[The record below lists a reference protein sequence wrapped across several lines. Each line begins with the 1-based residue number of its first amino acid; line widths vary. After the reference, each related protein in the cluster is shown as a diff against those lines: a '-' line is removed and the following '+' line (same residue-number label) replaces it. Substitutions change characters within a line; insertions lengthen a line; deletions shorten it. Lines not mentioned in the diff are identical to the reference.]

1 MRAEIDGWL
10 QGTSYFGTI
19 LAVTVRRKSATCT
32 DWRRCQILRAS
43 TGSLIADGVGV
54 AGYSPPL
61 GRTDKD
67 LATFGMGK
75 IHTLRALA
83 RNLGCPEDFLP
94 EDEILINRFR
104 KYFRKG
110 RWPSRPA
117 LNLRRLLWPAVAGAG
132 LLFAL
137 AMIWLL
143 IRGPAP
149 QAKPDTVTTDEDQPL
164 TVSWDEL
171 LKNDENVGRK
181 AGQITISVPE
191 RTDDGNIT
199 ISNDAIKREIVLKP
213 TQDFPGK
220 SSFEYELRDKWGRP
234 SPARVTI
241 QVRPVNDP
249 PQAPPVEQATVEDTP
264 LTISSLELR
273 QQAKDVDDD
282 LGQITLVSVGKATH
296 GTVKGPD
303 SVGTVEFIPDAN
315 FHGDDASFEYTIRDR
330 AGAKATGTV
339 NIKVAPVNDP
349 PTPLQPVLE
358 IKWDKQPPVRI
369 PIKDLVNNFK
379 DVDDTTD
386 QLTFDGLIEG
396 ESSGGTATR
405 VDDDVQ
411 FTPTENLDRWFRYR
425 VKDSEGAAGEA
436 RVIITVARP

>member
-1 MRAEIDGWL
+1 
-10 QGTSYFGTI
+10 
-19 LAVTVRRKSATCT
+19 
-32 DWRRCQILRAS
+32 
-43 TGSLIADGVGV
+43 
-54 AGYSPPL
+54 
-61 GRTDKD
+61 
-67 LATFGMGK
+67 
-75 IHTLRALA
+75 
-83 RNLGCPEDFLP
+83 
-94 EDEILINRFR
+94 
-104 KYFRKG
+104 
-110 RWPSRPA
+110 
-117 LNLRRLLWPAVAGAG
+117 VAGAG

-171 LKNDENVGRK
+171 LKNGENVGRK
-181 AGQITISVPE
+181 AGQMTIPVPE
-191 RTDDGNIT
+191 RTVDGKIT
-199 ISNDAIKREIVLKP
+199 ISSDAAKRELALKP
-213 TQDFPGK
+213 AQDFYGE
-220 SSFEYELRDKWGRP
+220 SSFEYELHDKWGRH
-234 SPARVTI
+234 SPAAVTM

-249 PQAPPVEQATVEDTP
+249 PQAPTVEQATEEDKP

-273 QQAKDVDDD
+273 QKAKDVDDD
-282 LGQITLVSVGKATH
+282 LGQLTLVSVGKATH

-303 SVGTVEFIPDAN
+303 SVRTVEFIPDAN
-315 FHGDDASFEYTIRDR
+315 FHGDASFEYTIRDH
-330 AGAKATGTV
+330 AEGEATGTV